1 FAKQVATN
9 ETKYYNNKDKVVLA
23 DKRLQPQD
31 MQNMYKP
38 VLQIMGTSCHIYI
51 LSLVDKC
58 FYLFQQVYSMSYTVI
73 NHDIKSNSI
82 QEIVFGLVL
91 V

>member
-1 FAKQVATN
+1 MVSDSNQDDAELGNVGFAKQVATN

-38 VLQIMGTSCHIYI
+38 VLQIMDTS
-51 LSLVDKC
+51 SG
-58 FYLFQQVYSMSYTVI
+58 
-73 NHDIKSNSI
+73 
-82 QEIVFGLVL
+82 VFHVL
-91 V
+91 YRNQP